1 MTPEES
7 ARLIDAAG
15 GSSALA
21 ELIGLGS
28 EDGARQRVNNWRRR
42 GIPADV
48 ILEHQKLF
56 ERLQRQPANAAA

>member
-1 MTPEES
+1 MTPKDS

-15 GSSALA
+15 GSSKLA

-48 ILEHQKLF
+48 ILANRELF
-56 ERLQRQPANAAA
+56 DQLQRQTSKAA

>member
-1 MTPEES
+1 MTPNES
-7 ARLIDAAG
+7 ARLIDTAG

-21 ELIGLGS
+21 ELIGLGT

-48 ILEHQKLF
+48 ILEHREIF
-56 ERLQRQPANAAA
+56 ERLQSQARTAA

>member
-1 MTPEES
+1 MTPRDS

-21 ELIGLGS
+21 ALIGLGT

-48 ILEHQKLF
+48 ILEHRKLF
-56 ERLQRQPANAAA
+56 ERLERDTARTAA

>member
-1 MTPEES
+1 MTPNES

-15 GSSALA
+15 GSARLA

-48 ILEHQKLF
+48 ILENRELF
-56 ERLQRQPANAAA
+56 ERLQREQTAA